1 MILRRDTF
9 RSKASAARARR
20 AEGRLPV
27 LVLAALVAAM
37 GCLNLWS
44 GLLANGPGRGAFL
57 RHTAHVPL
65 IALYGSRSTMLLG
78 LGLIMLARSL
88 ARRKRQAWRIA
99 VVLLGVSPFLHLT
112 KGLDWEEA
120 LLCAGML
127 GLLFSYRSAFWAA
140 NDRPSARQ
148 GALAA
153 LGLLGFAALYGPAG
167 FLLLRRDF
175 RPVVTPRLAVQQTA
189 YLLAFGNAERALHA
203 RTHRAQW
210 FEGSLPFLSAFSIG
224 YAVFMLLRPVLAR
237 GGAGASERATVR
249 RLLTGWGG
257 PPLSCFALLPDKR
270 YLMDAETAPGHVS
283 PFWAVAYV
291 VKGRVAVAL
300 GDPIGDPD
308 HAPEAVAAF
317 LDFCAQHD
325 WVPAFYQVTARYL
338 DIYRGMFQLKALR
351 VGEDPILDLET
362 FSLKGKSFQDIRT
375 AINKMGRG
383 CIRFEEWRGEHRE
396 SDNTLAQM
404 ADISEA
410 WLRRHR
416 GEEKTFALGRFDPES
431 DLFRDSRVFVARGGD
446 RDPERVWGF
455 VTCVPIY
462 GPGGRIDGWALDL
475 MRRRD
480 DAPSGIMEF
489 LIGSAAL
496 HFQQEGAK
504 RFSLGLSPL
513 SEACPDTPDAAEDAL
528 LARGRTL
535 LFERFNRYYSFKGL
549 HAFKEK
555 FRPRWEPR
563 YLIYQTNATLA
574 PTIYAILKAHS
585 PGGLRAFLHKDLR
598 STSLR
603 HTSFMPSA
611 AD

>member
-1 MILRRDTF
+1 MRPDTLRP
-9 RSKASAARARR
+9 KASAARARR
-20 AEGRLPV
+20 AKGRLPV

-65 IALYGSRSTMLLG
+65 IALYGSRSLIMLFG

-99 VVLLGVSPFLHLT
+99 VVLLSISPFLHLT

-120 LLCAGML
+120 LLSIGML
-127 GLLFSYRSAFWAA
+127 IPLVFYRSAFWAA

-153 LGLLGFAALYGPAG
+153 LGLLGFAALYGPMG

-175 RPVVTPRLAVQQTA
+175 RPVVTPRLALQQTA
-189 YLLAFGNAERALHA
+189 HLLAFGNAERALHA

-210 FEGSLPFLSAFSIG
+210 FEGSLPLLSAFSIG

-237 GGAGASERATVR
+237 GGAGAAERTTVR
-249 RLLTGWGG
+249 RLLTRWGG
-257 PPLSCFALLPDKR
+257 PPLSRFALLPDKR
-270 YLMDAETAPGHVS
+270 YLTDAESAGEPS
-283 PFWAVAYV
+283 WAVAYV
-291 VKGRVAVAL
+291 VKGRVAVTL

-325 WVPAFYQVTARYL
+325 WVPALYQVTARHL
-338 DIYRGMFQLKALR
+338 DTFRGMFQLKALR
-351 VGEDPILDLET
+351 VGEEPILDLES
-362 FSLKGKSFQDIRT
+362 FSLKGKPFQDIRT
-375 AINKMGRG
+375 AINKMGRMG
-383 CIRFEEWRGEHRE
+383 IRFEERKAHCE
-396 SDNTLAQM
+396 SEDALAQM

-416 GEEKTFALGRFDPES
+416 GEEKTFALGRFDPGS
-431 DLFRDSRVFVARGGD
+431 DLFHDSRVFVARGGEEE
-446 RDPERVWGF
+446 PQRVWGF
-455 VTCVPIY
+455 VTCVPVY
-462 GPGGRIDGWALDL
+462 GPAGTIQGWALDL

-496 HFQQEGAK
+496 QFRQEGAK
-504 RFSLGLSPL
+504 QFSLGLSPL
-513 SEACPDTPDAAEDAL
+513 SEACPDTPDPAEDAL

-555 FRPRWEPR
+555 FSPRWEPR

-574 PTIYAILKAHS
+574 PTVYAVLKAHS
-585 PGGLRAFLHKDLR
+585 PGGLRTFILK
-598 STSLR
+598 
-603 HTSFMPSA
+603 
-611 AD
+611 

>member
-1 MILRRDTF
+1 LVEGLILRPEAL
-9 RSKASAARARR
+9 RSKASAARALR
-20 AEGRLPV
+20 AKGRLPV

-65 IALYGSRSTMLLG
+65 IALYGSRSLIMLFG
-78 LGLIMLARSL
+78 LGLIMVARSL
-88 ARRKRQAWRIA
+88 ARRKRQAWRMA
-99 VVLLGVSPFLHLT
+99 VVLLAVSPFLHLT

-120 LLCAGML
+120 LLSVGML
-127 GLLFSYRSAFWAA
+127 VPLFLYRNAFWAA

-167 FLLLRRDF
+167 FLLLKRDF
-175 RPVVTPRLAVQQTA
+175 RPVVTPRLAAQQAA
-189 YLLAFGNAERALHA
+189 YLLAFGSAERALHG
-203 RTHRAQW
+203 RTHRARW

-237 GGAGASERATVR
+237 EGADAAERALVR
-249 RLLTGWGG
+249 RLLVRWGG
-257 PPLSCFALLPDKR
+257 PPLSRFALLPDKR
-270 YLMDAETAPGHVS
+270 YLMDTEATTGQVFPY
-283 PFWAVAYV
+283 WAIAYV

-300 GDPIGDPD
+300 GDPLGDPD
-308 HAPEAVAAF
+308 HVPEAVAAF

-325 WVPAFYQVTARYL
+325 WVPAFYQVTTRYL
-338 DIYRGMFQLKALR
+338 DVFRSMFQFKALR
-351 VGEDPILDLET
+351 VGEEPLLDLES
-362 FSLKGKSFQDIRT
+362 FSLKGRSFQDIRT
-375 AINKMGRG
+375 AINKMGRAG
-383 CIRFEEWRGEHRE
+383 IRFDEWGGEHRE
-396 SDNTLAQM
+396 SDDTLAQM

-431 DLFRDSRVFVARGGD
+431 DLFRDSRVFIARGGEQ
-446 RDPERVWGF
+446 DPGRVWGF
-455 VTCVPIY
+455 VTCVPVY
-462 GPGGRIDGWALDL
+462 GPAGTLSGWALDL

-489 LIGSAAL
+489 LIGLAAL
-496 HFQQEGAK
+496 RLQQEGAH

-513 SEACPDTPDAAEDAL
+513 SETCPDTPDPAEDAL

-555 FRPRWEPR
+555 FSPRWEPR

-574 PTIYAILKAHS
+574 PTIYAVLRAHS
-585 PGGLRAFLHKDLR
+585 PGGLRTFVMK
-598 STSLR
+598 
-603 HTSFMPSA
+603 
-611 AD
+611 